1 MKKVLRG
8 IWGIVIVI
16 VVVLAG
22 FVLISSTADDVTKAR
37 STGNWWPVFGFLVV
51 GGIWQLV
58 VWLIGRHE
66 AKRAAKTGETS
77 LPKKPE

>member
-16 VVVLAG
+16 FVVVAG
-22 FVLISSTADDVTKAR
+22 FAVISSTTDDVTKAR

-58 VWLIGRHE
+58 VWLIGRYE
-66 AKRAAKTGETS
+66 AKRAAKTGQAS
-77 LPKKPE
+77 LPEKSE